1 MQEIVRTEKINKSFG
16 GVHALRDVSVTINK
30 GKVHVIA
37 GENGAGKS
45 TFIKILAGVHQPND
59 GKVFVDGKEVAQFNP
74 FNAIQ
79 AGIAPI
85 FQESSVYENQT
96 VVENVFVVNKIKKK
110 NSPFLDWREMERV
123 CNDIFRELEEDINVR
138 DNLIKMT
145 AGRKKII
152 EIARALVQDAKCV
165 IMDEPTSSLSEKE
178 VDKLFKQI
186 QTLKE
191 RGIAIIYITH
201 KLDEI
206 YEIGDRISVFRDGA
220 LVGTENV
227 KTLER
232 EKLIKMMIDRSLEQY
247 FPEIRHEIGKPVLE
261 IRNITSEYG
270 LFHDISFTVHKGEI
284 LGLYGLVGA
293 GRSEL
298 AQAVFGID
306 KNKHG
311 EIKLNGKKCKVHTA
325 TRAISNGIAYLPEDR
340 QSQGLV
346 VEMDVKSNITL
357 AVLKKLV
364 NLFFVNRRKELEIT
378 KASINRLHIM
388 TTGPDQIVNN
398 LSGGNQ
404 QKVLV
409 SKWLNVEPDVLIL
422 DEPTRGIDVG
432 TKTEIYNLIKSLAE
446 RGIAILLISSEL
458 QEILGMS
465 QRVIV
470 MNSGSIVSRFEKNE
484 ISREK
489 IIKAALKEQV

>member
-1 MQEIVRTEKINKSFG
+1 MREIVKTENISKNFG
-16 GVHALRDVSVTINK
+16 GVHALRDVSVSIQQ
-30 GKVHVIA
+30 GEVHVIA

-45 TFIKILAGVHQPND
+45 TFIKILSGVYKPNA
-59 GKVFVDGKEVAQFNP
+59 GKVFIGGSEVEHFVP
-74 FNAIQ
+74 LNAIK

-85 FQESSVYENQT
+85 FQESSVYENQS
-96 VVENVFVVNKIKKK
+96 VVENIYVVNKLKKQ
-110 NSPFLDWREMERV
+110 NSPFLDWKAMEEECRT
-123 CNDIFRELEEDINVR
+123 IFSDLEEDINVR
-138 DNLIKMT
+138 DNLLRMT

-178 VDKLFKQI
+178 VTKLFKQI
-186 QTLKE
+186 RMLKE

-206 YEIGDRISVFRDGA
+206 YEIGDKISVFRDGM

-232 EKLIKMMIDRSLEQY
+232 EKLIQMMIDRTLSQY
-247 FPEIRHEIGKPVLE
+247 FPEIIHKIGGPVLE
-261 IRNITSEYG
+261 ISHITSEYG
-270 LFHDISFTVHKGEI
+270 LFHDVSFTICKGEI
-284 LGLYGLVGA
+284 VGLYGLVGA

-306 KNKHG
+306 RNKRG
-311 EIKLNGKKCKVHTA
+311 TVKLNGKPLNVKTA
-325 TRAISNGIAYLPEDR
+325 NQAIAHGIAYLPEDR

-346 VEMDVKSNITL
+346 IEMDVKSNITL
-357 AVLKKLV
+357 SILKKLV
-364 NLFFVNRRKELEIT
+364 HLLFINGKKELAIA
-378 KASINRLHIM
+378 KKSIDRLRIM
-388 TTGPDQIVNN
+388 TTGPEQIVNN

-409 SKWLNVEPDVLIL
+409 SKWLNVEPTVLIL

-446 RGIAILLISSEL
+446 KGIAILLISSEL
-458 QEILGMS
+458 PEIMGMS
-465 QRVIV
+465 HRVIV
-470 MNSGSIVSRFEKNE
+470 MNSGSIVSEFKKQE
-484 ISREK
+484 ISKEK

>member
-1 MQEIVRTEKINKSFG
+1 MQEIVRTEKINKRFG

-30 GKVHVIA
+30 GELHVIA

-45 TFIKILAGVHQPND
+45 TFIKILAGVYKPNT
-59 GKVFVDGKEVAQFNP
+59 GKVFIDGNEVEHFVP

-85 FQESSVYENQT
+85 FQESSVYENQS
-96 VVENVFVVNKIKKK
+96 VVENVFVVNKIKKQ

-206 YEIGDRISVFRDGA
+206 YEIGDKISVFRDGA

-232 EKLIKMMIDRSLEQY
+232 EKLIQMMIDRTLEQY

-261 IRNITSEYG
+261 ISNITSEYG

-311 EIKLNGKKCKVHTA
+311 QIKLNGKKCKVPTA
-325 TRAISNGIAYLPEDR
+325 TRAISKGIAYLPEDR

-364 NLFFVNRRKELEIT
+364 NVLFVNRKKELDIT
-378 KASINRLHIM
+378 KQSIERLHIM
-388 TTGPDQIVNN
+388 TTGPEQIVNN

-458 QEILGMS
+458 PEILGMS

-470 MNSGSIVSRFEKNE
+470 MNSGSIVSRFEKKD

>member
-16 GVHALRDVSVTINK
+16 GVHALRDVSVTINR
-30 GKVHVIA
+30 GEVHVIA

-45 TFIKILAGVHQPND
+45 TFIKILAGVYQPNN
-59 GKVFVDGKEVAQFNP
+59 GKVFIDGREVEHFDP
-74 FNAIQ
+74 YNAIQ

-110 NSPFLDWREMERV
+110 KSPFLDWREMERV
-123 CNDIFRELEEDINVR
+123 CSDIFHELEEDINVR
-138 DNLIKMT
+138 DNLLKMT

-186 QTLKE
+186 QTLKD

-206 YEIGDRISVFRDGA
+206 YEIGDKISVFRDGA

-232 EKLIKMMIDRSLEQY
+232 EKLIQMMIDRSLAQY
-247 FPEIRHEIGKPVLE
+247 FPEISHEIGEPVLE
-261 IRNITSEYG
+261 INNITSEYG
-270 LFHDISFTVHKGEI
+270 LFRDISFTVHKGEI

-306 KNKHG
+306 KNRRG
-311 EIKLNGKKCKVHTA
+311 QIKLNGKKLKVPTA
-325 TRAISNGIAYLPEDR
+325 TRAISSGIAYLPEDR

-357 AVLKKLV
+357 AVLKDLV
-364 NLFFVNRRKELEIT
+364 NVLFVNRRKELEIT
-378 KASINRLHIM
+378 KKSIERLHIM
-388 TTGPDQIVNN
+388 TTGPEQIVNN

-409 SKWLNVEPDVLIL
+409 SKWLNVEPDILIL

-458 QEILGMS
+458 PEILGMS

-470 MNSGSIVSRFEKNE
+470 MNSGSIVSQFEKGD